1 MIALYFRDFFA
12 DNSLKGRNLKEIYRL
27 IHQKGPIKKA
37 ELLAL
42 TNHTQTTLVRMID
55 ELLKA
60 GFIYES
66 GLEKSSGGRPPILYQ
81 ISSDCSY
88 IFGIDISRTHTTI
101 ALIDLTFNLIDKVS
115 FPMTEAH
122 TPERTLKEIKHEIK
136 LFMSSYQLENN
147 DVLGIGIGSVGP
159 LDREQG
165 MVLTAESFVAPGW
178 NHVPIVEEM
187 TNEFQVLTMLENGA
201 NVAALGEYYQS
212 PLINQNILYCIS
224 GIGLRCGTLA
234 NGQIVKNKTG
244 DASSFG
250 HMIIDINGKTCT
262 CGRKGCLLS
271 YISVN
276 AIINTIMDRLRN
288 GKKSIISQWID
299 HDINQVTLDKIIE
312 AGRLNDNLVGQVV
325 LETAE
330 YLGIGLANMIN
341 STHPQHVILNGKL
354 IYEYPNYFEE
364 IVRTAESY
372 IYNSKE
378 IVTFSKGI
386 LKEDAVVIGA
396 AALLFDSF

>member
-1 MIALYFRDFFA
+1 MTKKVIALYFRHFFA
-12 DNSLKGRNLKEIYRL
+12 DNSLKGRNLREIYRL

-37 ELLAL
+37 DLLAF

-66 GLEKSSGGRPPILYQ
+66 GFEKSSGGRPPILYQ

-88 IFGIDISRTHTTI
+88 IFGVDVSRTHTTI
-101 ALIDLTFNLIDKVS
+101 ALIDLAFNLIDKVS
-115 FPMTEAH
+115 FPMTKEY
-122 TPERTLKEIKHEIK
+122 TPERTIEEIKREIK
-136 LFMSSYQLENN
+136 LFMSCHQLETN

-159 LDREQG
+159 LEREQG
-165 MVLTAESFVAPGW
+165 MILKAESFLAHGW
-178 NHVPIVEEM
+178 DHVPIVEEM

-212 PLINQNILYCIS
+212 PLINQDILYCIS
-224 GIGLRCGTLA
+224 GLGLRCGTLA
-234 NGQIVKNKTG
+234 NGQIVRNKTG

-250 HMIIDINGKTCT
+250 HMIIDINGKPCT

-276 AIINTIMDRLRN
+276 SIANTIMDQIRN
-288 GKKSIISQWID
+288 GEKSIISQWID
-299 HDINQVTLDKIIE
+299 HDIHQVTLDKIIK
-312 AGRLNDNLVGQVV
+312 AGRLNDDLVGQVV
-325 LETAE
+325 LETAN
-330 YLGIGLANMIN
+330 YFGIGIANMIN
-341 STHPQHVILNGKL
+341 STHPEHVILNGKL
-354 IYEYPNYFEE
+354 IYEYPKYFEA

-372 IYNSKE
+372 IYK
-378 IVTFSKGI
+378 
-386 LKEDAVVIGA
+386 
-396 AALLFDSF
+396 